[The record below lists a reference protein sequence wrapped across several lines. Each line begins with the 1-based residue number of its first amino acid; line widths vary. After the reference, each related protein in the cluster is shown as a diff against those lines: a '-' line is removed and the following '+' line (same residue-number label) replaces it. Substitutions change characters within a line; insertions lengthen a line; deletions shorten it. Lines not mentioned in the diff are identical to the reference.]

1 MIEQVVQGA
10 QQASMSTRDLL
21 FHFGKL
27 VDLHIQL
34 MSEELSIQRARL
46 ITGVALVGIGLIST
60 LCATLIGSI
69 ALIYFI
75 AEHSATLSVAE
86 SALLLCGGWIILAL
100 SLLYFSYRL
109 FHRLT
114 LVPHVAINSIKES
127 FQCLTTRR

>member
-75 AEHSATLSVAE
+75 AEHSSTLSVA
-86 SALLLCGGWIILAL
+86 
-100 SLLYFSYRL
+100 
-109 FHRLT
+109 
-114 LVPHVAINSIKES
+114 
-127 FQCLTTRR
+127 